1 MNCLDAFV
9 WVNKM
14 HWIDTHA
21 HLAEEE
27 FKEDLNEVIQ
37 RALERNIKTIVLI
50 GVGIDGSRR
59 ALALAKTNS
68 MFKVAVGFH
77 PEEVLRIDESDW
89 EVMEELIQD
98 PLVIAVG
105 EIGLDHHWD
114 KDPKT
119 HRIQETVF
127 KRQIDLANQ
136 YGIPIIVHS
145 RDAHQATF
153 DILKNHPAKQSGIL
167 HCYSGSLELANEYIK
182 CGYHIGLGGPVT
194 FKNAIEPKE
203 VAKHIDLK
211 YLHIETD
218 APYLAPTPHRG
229 KRNESAF
236 VIETAAVIAQL
247 REIHLEDLKKA
258 LYQNFKTLFHV
269 EP

>member
-1 MNCLDAFV
+1 MNSLDAFV

-21 HLAEEE
+21 HLAEAE
-27 FKEDLNEVIQ
+27 FKEDLTEVIQ
-37 RALERNIKTIVLI
+37 RAIDRNVKTIVLI
-50 GVGIDGSRR
+50 GVGIEGSKR
-59 ALALAKTNS
+59 ALALAKTNT
-68 MFKVAVGFH
+68 MFKVALGFH
-77 PEEVLRIDESDW
+77 PEEVLSLTEADW
-89 EVMEELIQD
+89 TQMEAFIQD

-114 KDPKT
+114 KDPQT
-119 HRIQETVF
+119 HIKQIEVF
-127 KRQIDLANQ
+127 KRQIDLANH
-136 YGIPIIVHS
+136 YHLPIIVHS

-153 DILKNHPAKQSGIL
+153 DILNHHPAKYSGIL
-167 HCYSGSLELANEYIK
+167 HCYSGSLELAQEYIK

-203 VAKHIDLK
+203 VAKHIDLN

-236 VIETAAVIAQL
+236 VIETAAVIATL
-247 REIHLEDLKKA
+247 RDMNLEDLKKA
-258 LYQNFKTLFHV
+258 LYHNFKTLFKV